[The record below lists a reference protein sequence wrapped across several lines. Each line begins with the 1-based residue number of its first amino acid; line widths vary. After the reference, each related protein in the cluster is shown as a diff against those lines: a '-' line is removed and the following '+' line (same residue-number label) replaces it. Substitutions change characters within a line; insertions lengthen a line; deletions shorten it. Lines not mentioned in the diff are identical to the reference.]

1 MFYSK
6 RLTFAI
12 AALALAACGAS
23 AQNIVPDALLAV
35 DQNRSTVVERIVN
48 QWGDRLAA
56 SNAGI
61 GAAELREMLSAM
73 RSDHLLAASLAGTLE
88 GLRDVVA
95 KTLIPTGEGKASL
108 LQPKALGDTSDDLVY
123 TPVVPCRIVDTRN
136 AGGAIG
142 ASSSRDFKV
151 WVSSGGFTAQGGS
164 ATNCNIPANPTA
176 VVLNITAVTP
186 AGAGNF
192 IAYPTGSPTFT
203 SVLNYQSG
211 ENALANGAI
220 VPACVPDCTNQLT
233 IATNGAGADAVI
245 DIAGYFNAPAAT
257 ALDCTTVAASVTVA
271 HGTFGNVSTA
281 VCPAGY
287 TTTGG
292 GCNFFNTDGTS
303 ATENTVIV
311 NRGKQFFDT
320 VTMKFTN
327 QWVCRMTNNDPVK
340 DFTIQA
346 VQSCCRVPGH

>member
-1 MFYSK
+1 MI
-6 RLTFAI
+6 FAGKFRRATDGDTHGGLAI
-12 AALALAACGAS
+12 RQLVSSEARNGGKPCSIPSAALALAACGAS

-186 AGAGNF
+186 AGRATSLPTRQE
-192 IAYPTGSPTFT
+192 APPSPASSTTRVERMHWPTGPSCRLACRTAPISSPSPPT
-203 SVLNYQSG
+203 
-211 ENALANGAI
+211 
-220 VPACVPDCTNQLT
+220 
-233 IATNGAGADAVI
+233 
-245 DIAGYFNAPAAT
+245 APG
-257 ALDCTTVAASVTVA
+257 LM
-271 HGTFGNVSTA
+271 
-281 VCPAGY
+281 
-287 TTTGG
+287 
-292 GCNFFNTDGTS
+292 
-303 ATENTVIV
+303 
-311 NRGKQFFDT
+311 R
-320 VTMKFTN
+320 
-327 QWVCRMTNNDPVK
+327 
-340 DFTIQA
+340 
-346 VQSCCRVPGH
+346 